1 MSWAVASLALLALA
15 LAAQLVLFERG
26 RPSTRSLALVAA
38 LAGLAVAGRLA
49 FAPLP
54 NVKPTT
60 DIVLIAGFALGASPG
75 FAVGAITALVS
86 NMAFGQGPWTPW
98 QMLAWGLVGVG
109 GALLARL
116 TGGNIGRWRLAA
128 AGALAGLL
136 FGTVMDVSQW
146 LLYGGQPEQAKLI
159 GFMVTSL
166 PWNIAHAAGNA
177 AFALAFGPAL
187 IAAVTRARR
196 RLEPVWLPRGTPLA
210 AVSLPAVLALVA
222 FASPQPADEGSSPAR
237 SASGSPTAWL
247 LSAQN
252 LDGGFGN
259 DRGASSAPMTTAWAA
274 LGLAASGRDLN
285 LTSRR
290 DGLTVIERLRMD
302 AHTAGDPGSVQRLVL
317 AAVAGGA
324 DPASFGGRNLV
335 AQVERGIGPS
345 GAVRSPGGGP
355 ATNLTAFAVLA
366 LAAAGRG
373 GSGGAGGKAVDWL
386 LTAQQPDGGFGIAG
400 RNGPKSDV
408 DSTAAAIQA
417 LVSVG
422 RFDSGR
428 RAKALAFLKRSRG
441 SSGGYPAYPGGQVN
455 AQSTA
460 WAVQALVATGGPTE
474 RPLRWL
480 RSMIGSGGKVSYAAG
495 QFQTPVWVTAQ
506 AMLALAGKSFPL
518 AASNGSGSPTD
529 SGDASGSIDVDG
541 VSGSGSGAP
550 ASGSPQ
556 DKALAEAKARALAK
570 GKRILRAKRIATSA
584 AITGAAVVGAFV
596 DAFAGPTR

>member
-15 LAAQLVLFERG
+15 LAGQLVLFERG

-210 AVSLPAVLALVA
+210 AVSLPAVLALFA
-222 FASPQPADEGSSPAR
+222 FASPQPPDEGSSPAR

-259 DRGASSAPMTTAWAA
+259 DRGASSAPMTSAWAA

-302 AHTAGDPGSVQRLVL
+302 ARTAGDPGSVQRLVL

-345 GAVRSPGGGP
+345 GAVRSPGGAP

-373 GSGGAGGKAVDWL
+373 GSGGAGGKAVEWL
-386 LTAQQPDGGFGIAG
+386 LKAQQPDGGFGIAG
-400 RNGPKSDV
+400 RSGPKSDV

-417 LVSVG
+417 LVAVG
-422 RFDSGR
+422 RFDAGR

-474 RPLRWL
+474 RPLQWL
-480 RSMIGSGGKVSYAAG
+480 RSMIGSGGKVSYAPG

-518 AASNGSGSPTD
+518 ESSNGSGSPTD
-529 SGDASGSIDVDG
+529 SGDASGSIGVDG
-541 VSGSGSGAP
+541 ASGSGVGAP